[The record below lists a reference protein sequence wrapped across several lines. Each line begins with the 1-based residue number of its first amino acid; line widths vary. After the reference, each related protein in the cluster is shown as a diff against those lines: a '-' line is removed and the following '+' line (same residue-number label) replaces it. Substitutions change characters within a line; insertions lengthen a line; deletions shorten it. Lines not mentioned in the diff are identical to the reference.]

1 MGNLCVR
8 GIASEGTVSRINSS
22 DSSQSQPAVLDRS
35 SPHLV
40 WKADST
46 GKWQGQGTLQDICI
60 GVAAKH
66 FAVISRSSELDRLP
80 RDLVQRVC
88 DALVQGGRLTLGDL
102 QRLAGLDLD
111 ALSLDC
117 YGPQVDGS
125 WLQGLARSPR
135 LRRLDLSRCP
145 RVGDEGLREVGSQ
158 LRGLQA
164 LLLGHCGAVTDLG
177 LAHLAGKGGAAGPS
191 CKLSLPLALPA
202 LTRTTAG
209 VPCSS

>member
-40 WKADST
+40 WSLMHCFCLTWTGRKADST

-145 RVGDEGLREVGSQ
+145 RVRVTLRSDP
-158 LRGLQA
+158 
-164 LLLGHCGAVTDLG
+164 LGHPAR
-177 LAHLAGKGGAAGPS
+177 
-191 CKLSLPLALPA
+191 LSRPA
-202 LTRTTAG
+202 
-209 VPCSS
+209 